1 MGGDNIALAFYR
13 IDKEQDRTESETSKN
28 DQESTKLKDE
38 LDFDTNVN
46 SADSDEDSDV
56 LEEQFKSMNF
66 ETAEIW
72 KVVFMLEII
81 CNQLW

>member
-66 ETAEIW
+66 ETAEVW

>member
-81 CNQLW
+81 CDQLW